1 MGPEIHSICVDRQIN
16 FSSEC
21 YSLTMGCFPSYKKW
35 VWLRIEARWILM
47 QTHPCVSSFEDKR
60 HWIRLFTKL
69 CSKLYQNHNGSC
81 QAKWMPDNWVVD
93 RQLVKA
99 VSLTFGCWSSSI
111 RQYLICYLIFLCII
125 LYLVEGSFQQTT
137 VHVIFKSCVPA
148 PQRTHLHPSVD
159 QNQSNNW
166 LTRVRTCL
174 HYERC
179 QVCMFKLCTYARLYI
194 HYRPED
200 RMLIGICYKI
210 CCDFMTTLHENASW
224 HLHSYGCIID
234 SHVHSEE
241 WQRFNEVSTIGNSC
255 TRI

>member
-16 FSSEC
+16 SSSEC
-21 YSLTMGCFPSYKKW
+21 YSLTMGCFLSYQKW

-60 HWIRLFTKL
+60 HRIRLFTKL

-125 LYLVEGSFQQTT
+125 LYLVEGSFQLNHGTCHIQILRTSST
-137 VHVIFKSCVPA
+137 KDSSTSISRSKSIEQLIDKGQDLPPLWEVP
-148 PQRTHLHPSVD
+148 SMYV
-159 QNQSNNW
+159 
-166 LTRVRTCL
+166 
-174 HYERC
+174 
-179 QVCMFKLCTYARLYI
+179 QVVYLCTSV
-194 HYRPED
+194 H
-200 RMLIGICYKI
+200 
-210 CCDFMTTLHENASW
+210 TLQTWRSDADW
-224 HLHSYGCIID
+224 HLL
-234 SHVHSEE
+234 
-241 WQRFNEVSTIGNSC
+241 
-255 TRI
+255 